1 MIQYIVYQSIKAVLL
16 LVHLSQKAI
25 EAIEKAISKGG
36 RTEAVVR
43 IEDGKAV
50 VLQVERK
57 KIS

>member
-1 MIQYIVYQSIKAVLL
+1 MVY
-16 LVHLSQKAI
+16 HLSRREI

-43 IEDGKAV
+43 VEDSKIV
-50 VLQVERK
+50 VLLVERK